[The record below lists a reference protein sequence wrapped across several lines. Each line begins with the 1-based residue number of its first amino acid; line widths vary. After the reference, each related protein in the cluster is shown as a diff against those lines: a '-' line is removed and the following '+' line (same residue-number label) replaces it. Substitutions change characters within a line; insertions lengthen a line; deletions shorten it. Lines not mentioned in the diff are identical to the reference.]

1 MYFMYV
7 DESGDTG
14 LGAGSSDLFTLSAII
29 IHEAYWIRTLNS
41 MYSIRKDM
49 FSKHGFNTTRELHAE
64 NMLGRH
70 RKNGP
75 GMSRREC
82 LLMLRA
88 ALLSE
93 AQIVNLRSMSV
104 IIDKRN
110 KQDGFDVFEAAWGT
124 LIERFESAIRA
135 NTLPHPTPNTLYP
148 EHGFLI
154 VDETDEKRLRTL
166 VREMRFHAALPIAL
180 FPGDERLINLVA
192 VLEDPMHKQ
201 SNLSIPIQFCDLN
214 AYFLKQAMQPN
225 STIKR
230 HKARNYFYYLN
241 PILMKW
247 ANGNDPLGIVKK

>member
-14 LGAGSSDLFTLSAII
+14 LGAGSSDLFILSAII
-29 IHEAYWIRTLNS
+29 IHEAYWIQTLNS

-154 VDETDEKRLRTL
+154 VDETDEKRFRDEFFTDKSLNKSQGDNIMLLGLDILPEYQGQGLGRAVMKHYCSREQAKGRRRL
-166 VREMRFHAALPIAL
+166 VLTCLE
-180 FPGDERLINLVA
+180 NLVGMYTKFGYT
-192 VLEDPMHKQ
+192 D
-201 SNLSIPIQFCDLN
+201 
-214 AYFLKQAMQPN
+214 
-225 STIKR
+225 
-230 HKARNYFYYLN
+230 
-241 PILMKW
+241 
-247 ANGNDPLGIVKK
+247 LGISGSEWGGEEWHEMEIVLND